1 MLPYA
6 AICCHVPPYAAICCH
21 MLPYAATCCQT
32 LPDAARRYHMLLYA
46 AICCDVTGRYKMLQD
61 VTRRYSAGCEGVP
74 DPPPHTPPPT
84 WMFLVGAN
92 AQRLGRGGPPRET
105 DTLNRNV
112 TGRGKRP
119 TPRQRRTPTRNL
131 YLEPKSISG
140 HRRWVALERALK
152 LKRVRISH
160 KGSKRT
166 LNPKRE

>member
-1 MLPYA
+1 MHSHALVGATFASICCYMLVCT
-6 AICCHVPPYAAICCH
+6 AICCY
-21 MLPYAATCCQT
+21 MLP
-32 LPDAARRYHMLLYA
+32 YA

-92 AQRLGRGGPPRET
+92 AQRLGRGGLPRET

-166 LNPKRE
+166 LNPKRA